1 MTRTSLSASADAG
14 SPTMTVTAESPW
26 NPSQIAP
33 KSSFSRSPSATLR
46 SFEGI
51 PWTISWLIE
60 VQIDAGNG
68 TRPGPAP

>member
-33 KSSFSRSPSATLR
+33 KSSFSRSPSATVR

-51 PWTISWLIE
+51 PCTISWLIE

-68 TRPGPAP
+68 TRPDPAP

>member
-1 MTRTSLSASADAG
+1 
-14 SPTMTVTAESPW
+14 MTVTAESPW

-33 KSSFSRSPSATLR
+33 ASSFSRSPSATRR

-60 VQIDAGNG
+60 VQIDAGNE